1 MGKFRKPCY
10 GIVEFSAIFLTEIG
24 VNSSGFTAFC
34 VIEISKYT
42 WSRFPTP
49 ANWEQNRAL
58 IAANDI
64 L

>member
-42 WSRFPTP
+42 
-49 ANWEQNRAL
+49 
-58 IAANDI
+58 
-64 L
+64 